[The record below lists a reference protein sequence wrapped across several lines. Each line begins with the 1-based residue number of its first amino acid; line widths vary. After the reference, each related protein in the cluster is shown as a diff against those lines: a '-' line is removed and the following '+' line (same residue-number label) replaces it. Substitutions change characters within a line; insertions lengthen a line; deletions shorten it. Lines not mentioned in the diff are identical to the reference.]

1 MYEEFEHYHCSICG
15 ESYRTQEKA
24 DDCFW
29 NHSELEIM
37 RWIAFELVSFHH
49 FSEMGGAPLR
59 RDEMAFST
67 EFLKEL
73 NERFRVAE
81 IDETGWIW
89 SLAIKGKRL

>member
-49 FSEMGGAPLR
+49 FSEMG
-59 RDEMAFST
+59 
-67 EFLKEL
+67 
-73 NERFRVAE
+73 
-81 IDETGWIW
+81 
-89 SLAIKGKRL
+89 